1 MTKYRV
7 IVPFIHDMG
16 SVAPLRVKSTPMES
30 AQEAALWEINSMR
43 NHDALAPLKWLPA
56 GCKFQR
62 LED

>member
-16 SVAPLRVKSTPMES
+16 SVAPLRVTSTPMES
-30 AQEAALWEINSMR
+30 AAQAALWEINSMR
-43 NHDALAPLKWLPA
+43 DHDGLPHLKRLPQ